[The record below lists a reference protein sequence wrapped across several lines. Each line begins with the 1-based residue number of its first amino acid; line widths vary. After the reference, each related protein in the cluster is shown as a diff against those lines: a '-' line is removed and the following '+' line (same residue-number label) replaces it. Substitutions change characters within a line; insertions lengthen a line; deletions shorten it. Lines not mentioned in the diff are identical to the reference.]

1 MTLLFGRVN
10 TFGGHQWPT
19 WNLRS
24 PCKLLTPAPLR
35 CTDPLALSQ
44 LQPPHLLTRNILMPT
59 TPHLLPRA
67 LHLG

>member
-1 MTLLFGRVN
+1 MGR
-10 TFGGHQWPT
+10 GGAEAVDGCGWRGA
-19 WNLRS
+19 NLRS